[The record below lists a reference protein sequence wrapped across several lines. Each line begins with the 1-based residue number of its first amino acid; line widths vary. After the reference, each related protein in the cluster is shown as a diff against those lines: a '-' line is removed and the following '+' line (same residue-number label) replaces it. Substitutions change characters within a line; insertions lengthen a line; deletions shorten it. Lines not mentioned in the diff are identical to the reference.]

1 MRTPY
6 NLHDTALTDA
16 VEDLLAALDRDY
28 PDPADLFEDEL
39 ARRLGCVRHPSC
51 LYEDWRRQRVRLIE
65 AAEPGE
71 ELCREVE
78 RWCEG
83 DLGRHTWPPT

>member
-1 MRTPY
+1 MKNP
-6 NLHDTALTDA
+6 HDSSGIDLTAAEQELMDA
-16 VEDLLAALDRDY
+16 IDRQY

-51 LYEDWRRQRVRLIE
+51 SCEDWRGRRVRLIE

-71 ELCREVE
+71 KLVGDVSQ
-78 RWCEG
+78 WCEG
-83 DLGRHTWPPT
+83 N